1 MNESPDIAFRR
12 EALAACGATPEVAE
26 ECLTHPG
33 ATGAPLPDTLPAL
46 PLDDERHID
55 AWRAY
60 EADAQRV
67 GVLPALRLRL
77 AQLRFPIRA
86 GMSQDDAY
94 RAATR
99 RGEFA
104 AAEAFAP
111 GLVAHD
117 PDGIALAVHPTAAGR
132 IPILSATDRR
142 DFVSLVQAF
151 TGRNEPVSV
160 PSSVGACMV
169 AGLNNWD
176 RIATYRAA
184 WERDHG
190 DEAAGGGWAD
200 EFHRLTGRKQD
211 YQDRFIILSR
221 GTYSGVPAA
230 DLGLN
235 DIDWLDRSFVIRR
248 EHECAH
254 YFVYRLT
261 GSVPHR
267 VLDEL
272 VADFVG
278 IVLAFGS
285 YRPELA
291 LRCLGLEHAPVYR
304 AGGRLEYYRGTPPLS
319 DAAFAVLARLCAQAI
334 EQLAVVSR
342 TWASPLATLE
352 GLAAFIVA
360 ASRLSLE
367 HLAGGHLAAPQLDP

>member
-1 MNESPDIAFRR
+1 
-12 EALAACGATPEVAE
+12 
-26 ECLTHPG
+26 
-33 ATGAPLPDTLPAL
+33 
-46 PLDDERHID
+46 
-55 AWRAY
+55 
-60 EADAQRV
+60 
-67 GVLPALRLRL
+67 
-77 AQLRFPIRA
+77 
-86 GMSQDDAY
+86 
-94 RAATR
+94 
-99 RGEFA
+99 
-104 AAEAFAP
+104 
-111 GLVAHD
+111 
-117 PDGIALAVHPTAAGR
+117 
-132 IPILSATDRR
+132 
-142 DFVSLVQAF
+142 
-151 TGRNEPVSV
+151 
-160 PSSVGACMV
+160 MV

-190 DEAAGGGWAD
+190 DEVGGGDWAD
-200 EFHRLTGRKQD
+200 EFRRLTGRKED
-211 YQDRFIILSR
+211 YQDRFIVLSR

-230 DLGLN
+230 DLGL
-235 DIDWLDRSFVIRR
+235 DDDDWLDRSFVIRR

-254 YFVYRLT
+254 YFVDRLT

-342 TWASPLATLE
+342 TWASPLATIE
-352 GLAAFIVA
+352 GLAAFIAA

-367 HLAGGHLAAPQLDP
+367 HLAGGQLAAPHLDP